1 MCGQRV
7 LLGEALSETQQDLAS
22 LLFDLDS
29 ITRKHSPLLKKLL
42 SIPNYSTFP
51 SYVAS
56 LFKFFST
63 LYFSAIML
71 CILRVKVAA
80 VR

>member
-1 MCGQRV
+1 MCGQHE
-7 LLGEALSETQQDLAS
+7 LLGEALSESQQDLAS

-42 SIPNYSTFP
+42 YTANYSTFP

-63 LYFSAIML
+63 LHFSAITLCML
-71 CILRVKVAA
+71 RAKVAA
-80 VR
+80 VC

>member
-7 LLGEALSETQQDLAS
+7 LLGEALSESQQDLAS

-29 ITRKHSPLLKKLL
+29 ITRKHSPLLKKITLYCQL
-42 SIPNYSTFP
+42 FNFAF
-51 SYVAS
+51 YVAS

-63 LYFSAIML
+63 LYVCAITL

>member
-29 ITRKHSPLLKKLL
+29 IMRKHSPLLKKLL
-42 SIPNYSTFP
+42 YTPNYSTFP

-56 LFKFFST
+56 FFST